1 MRRRVLLASN
11 PGPHDAR
18 LSLGIGAANDRPQPV
33 GVRSYSHS
41 CAATSGAAKCWG
53 HNFHGE
59 LGDDTTNN
67 PSTPVAVVALPP
79 RRRVLGAYGVHGSAA
94 AALTWPPSASQH

>member
-1 MRRRVLLASN
+1 MRPRVLLASD

-18 LSLGIGAANDRPQPV
+18 LSLRIGPSNDRPQRV

-41 CAATSGAAKCWG
+41 CAVTTSSAAQCSG

-59 LGDDTTNN
+59 LGDGTTNN
-67 PSTPVAVVALPP
+67 PSTPVTVVGPP
-79 RRRVLGAYGVHGSAA
+79 
-94 AALTWPPSASQH
+94 

>member
-1 MRRRVLLASN
+1 MRHRVLHTSD

-18 LSLGIGAANDRPQPV
+18 LSLRIGPSNDRPQRV

-41 CAATSGAAKCWG
+41 CAVTTSGAAKCSG
-53 HNFHGE
+53 QNFHGE

-67 PSTPVAVVALPP
+67 PSTPVAVVGLP
-79 RRRVLGAYGVHGSAA
+79 
-94 AALTWPPSASQH
+94 